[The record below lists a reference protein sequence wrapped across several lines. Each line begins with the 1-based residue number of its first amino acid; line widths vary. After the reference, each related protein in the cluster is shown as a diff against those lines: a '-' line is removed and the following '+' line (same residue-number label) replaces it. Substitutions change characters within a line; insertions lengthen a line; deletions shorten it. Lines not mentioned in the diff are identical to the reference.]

1 MNTEV
6 LVRVHYYNQHYNY
19 MKTEL
24 EKAKASS
31 EKSAACRSECA
42 FATPVA
48 SWSENRRH
56 DAIPFL
62 NFYSVSFAVRSRTR
76 LLSSCCC

>member
-6 LVRVHYYNQHYNY
+6 SVRVHYHQHYNY
-19 MKTEL
+19 MTEL
-24 EKAKASS
+24 EKGKAS
-31 EKSAACRSECA
+31 ETSAALDSECA

-48 SWSENRRH
+48 SWSGNRRR
-56 DAIPFL
+56 DAITFS
-62 NFYSVSFAVRSRTR
+62 NFHSVSFAVRSRTR